1 MRHMQFTIIGV
12 GKKEVKKG
20 GARVSRDGNEL
31 LPAMTTLLPQKY
43 RSRNKEYCKEES
55 QFFGIMISK

>member
-1 MRHMQFTIIGV
+1 MQFTIIGV
-12 GKKEVKKG
+12 GKKEVKKR
-20 GARVSRDGNEL
+20 GALSRDGNEL